1 MEIINYLCQDD
12 RYKYTLYPTVL
23 GEENTLD
30 GVETFLTKTKEGY
43 CVQFASSLALLLREA
58 GIPAR
63 YVEGYIAT
71 GFYNH
76 RGEDAVSRY
85 KTSVRD
91 SSAHAWVEVWYDGIG
106 WVQYEA
112 TPEYYDAM
120 YVSSRPS
127 TGTTRPGDATEEEPE
142 EEDIYEGLTEYEI
155 QQMLEEQ
162 RREEIR
168 QLIIKICIIAGSV
181 LAFAAIVIIFFAIV
195 IKRANKRAEI
205 REKRL
210 ESLFTADEEA
220 GAIPEREDV
229 RIVGEMIMSMLREC
243 GFVPADGEFSAEFAS
258 RIASECERELC
269 VAAPEEGMSEFEAH
283 RHPIREAEAIRIF
296 EAIAAEEFGNGAPVR
311 DMPSMAK
318 LYYRLRVTVYKRKVT
333 FYRRAVIYLFKKD
346 N

>member
-1 MEIINYLCQDD
+1 
-12 RYKYTLYPTVL
+12 
-23 GEENTLD
+23 
-30 GVETFLTKTKEGY
+30 
-43 CVQFASSLALLLREA
+43 
-58 GIPAR
+58 
-63 YVEGYIAT
+63 
-71 GFYNH
+71 
-76 RGEDAVSRY
+76 
-85 KTSVRD
+85 
-91 SSAHAWVEVWYDGIG
+91 
-106 WVQYEA
+106 
-112 TPEYYDAM
+112 
-120 YVSSRPS
+120 
-127 TGTTRPGDATEEEPE
+127 
-142 EEDIYEGLTEYEI
+142 
-155 QQMLEEQ
+155 MLEEQ

-220 GAIPEREDV
+220 GSIPEREDV

-283 RHPIREAEAIRIF
+283 RHPIRENEAIRIF